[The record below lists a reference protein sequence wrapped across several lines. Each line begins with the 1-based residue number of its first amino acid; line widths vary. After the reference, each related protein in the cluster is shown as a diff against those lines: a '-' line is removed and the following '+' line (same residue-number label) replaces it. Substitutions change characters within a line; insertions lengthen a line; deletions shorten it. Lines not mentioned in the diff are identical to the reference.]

1 MIMPISGYTQLE
13 IDFTT
18 PEEIEQEQDLWD
30 E

>member
-18 PEEIEQEQDLWD
+18 PEEKKVEEALWD